1 MTMRVLL
8 IMQLCLWTLI
18 AQAHKPSDSYLY
30 LSSEGNL
37 VHGQWDI
44 ALRDLDDAIGL
55 DGNDDGLITW
65 GELRARQTEL
75 NAYALSRLRISADGH
90 ECRPETEDLLVTEHT
105 DGRYAVLRFRAK
117 CSHEPQSLAI
127 SYQLLFDLDSQHRGL
142 LSLERNGATD
152 DTAIFSPDSTLFES
166 RRDTPGT
173 PWRTFL
179 DYVHEGIWH
188 IWIGYDHILFLLS
201 LLLPAALVAIDG
213 QWRAVT
219 GFRRA
224 AWDVVKI
231 VTAFTLAHSITLS
244 IAALGYLTLPS
255 RWVESA
261 VAVSVIAAALNNIGA
276 WILARRSWLSFGF
289 GLVHGLGFASV
300 LNDLGLPSHLRVIGL
315 MGFNLGV
322 EIGQLAI
329 VMLMLPLIV
338 GLSRFRFYSPIV
350 MKFGSA
356 CIAAIAFLWLAERSA
371 GLSLLEF

>member
-1 MTMRVLL
+1 MTIRILL
-8 IMQLCLWTLI
+8 IVQLCLWTVI
-18 AQAHKPSDSYLY
+18 AQAHKPSDSYLN
-30 LSSEGNL
+30 LSTGGDL

-55 DGNDDGLITW
+55 DRNDDGLITW

-75 NAYALSRLRISADGH
+75 NAYAMSRLRISADRD
-90 ECRPETEDLLVTEHT
+90 ECNPETEDLLVTEHT

-142 LSLERNGATD
+142 LSLERNGANEA
-152 DTAIFSPDSTLFES
+152 AIFSPESTFFES
-166 RRDTPGT
+166 RRDSSGT
-173 PWRTFL
+173 LWWAFV
-179 DYVHEGIWH
+179 DYVHEGVWH
-188 IWIGYDHILFLLS
+188 IWFGYDHILFLLS

-213 QWRAVT
+213 HWRAVAD
-219 GFRRA
+219 FRRK
-224 AWDVVKI
+224 AWDVAMI
-231 VTAFTLAHSITLS
+231 LTAFTLAHSITLS
-244 IAALGYLTLPS
+244 MAALGYLTLSS

-261 VAVSVIAAALNNIGA
+261 IAASVLATALNNIGA
-276 WILARRSWLSFGF
+276 WIIARRSWLSFGF

-300 LNDLGLPSHLRVIGL
+300 LNELGLPSRLRVIGL
-315 MGFNLGV
+315 MGFNFGV